1 MTATV
6 RERMQVDL
14 VTLDVSARL
23 DRADELMRA
32 ERIRHLP
39 ILADGRLVGILS
51 QRDIYLAATSSVLGL
66 QPGTQEDWLA
76 KIPVSEVM
84 TTRVLTA
91 HPDTSIGNAAE
102 LMVRERIG
110 CLPVVEDEALVGLLT
125 DTDCLRFLADLLR
138 DGG

>member
-138 DGG
+138 DRG